1 MPLKEFQIWIDG
13 FTFIRARR
21 LNKGGDILSFAV
33 VLMALDGD
41 VWVDIARFDTS
52 HGEAHR
58 DVLGKKQG
66 LLRKIWY
73 HNLGSDV
80 VFEFTVET
88 FRNVHAS
95 IREQF
100 FGS

>member
-21 LNKGGDILSFAV
+21 LNRGSDILSFAV
-33 VLMALDGD
+33 VLMALDGE

-52 HGEAHR
+52 HGHAHR

-66 LLRKIWY
+66 LLEKIWY
-73 HNLGSDV
+73 RDLGPDE
-80 VFEFTVET
+80 VFALAIET
-88 FRNVHAS
+88 FRNEHAS

-100 FGS
+100 LRN